1 LSGLDV
7 QLQWSPP
14 GSGSFRVDVAL
25 ELGAECSVL
34 FGRSGAGKS
43 SILRLI
49 AGLERPEAGRVRL
62 GEEVLFDSSKRVN
75 LPLRSRRVGM
85 IFQDD
90 LLFPHR
96 SVAGNVAFGLRG
108 WHHSEASRRV
118 DEVAALCGVEHLL
131 GRRPST
137 LSGGERQR
145 VGLARALA
153 PRPRLLLC
161 DEPVSALDLP
171 ARDDLIEGLRAV
183 RRAEG
188 IPLLYVTHNPA
199 EAVALGSLL
208 FLLEAGRVV
217 DKGPPLDVL
226 ARAKGI
232 PLEGLM
238 NRFEAI
244 VESQPDVPGESVLR
258 LAGGPALV
266 VPRLERPVGAA
277 TLVRIRADDI
287 LLARGP
293 VAGLSARNILEGR
306 VVRLVEHWA
315 EAEVFI
321 RTGEVDWIVSVVTP
335 AVRALGL
342 CADVPVHMIVKAR
355 SCHVTDWEKRLS
367 TDDTDGH
374 R

>member
-7 QLQWSPP
+7 ELRWCPP
-14 GSGSFRVDVAL
+14 GTSSFRVDVAL
-25 ELGAECSVL
+25 QLGAECGVL

-43 SILRLI
+43 SILRLV
-49 AGLERPEAGRVRL
+49 AGLERPEAGKVQL
-62 GEEVLFDSSKRVN
+62 GEEVLFDSTRRVN
-75 LPLRSRRVGM
+75 WPLRRRRVGL

-108 WHHSEASRRV
+108 WHRAEALRRV
-118 DEVAALCGVEHLL
+118 EEVAALCGVEHLL
-131 GRRPST
+131 GRRPAT

-171 ARDDLIEGLRAV
+171 ARDGLIEGLRAV
-183 RRAEG
+183 QRAEG
-188 IPLLYVTHNPA
+188 IPLLYVTHNPS
-199 EAVALGSLL
+199 EAVALGSML
-208 FLLEAGRVV
+208 FLLEAGRIV
-217 DKGPPLDVL
+217 DKGAPLDVL
-226 ARAKGI
+226 ARARGV

-238 NRFEAI
+238 NRFAAT
-244 VESQPDVPGESVLR
+244 VEDQPDGAGESILR
-258 LAGGPALV
+258 LPGGPTLV
-266 VPRLERPVGAA
+266 VPRLDQPIGAA
-277 TLVRIRADDI
+277 IHVHIRADDV

-293 VAGLSARNILEGR
+293 VAGLSARNVLEGT
-306 VVRLVEHWA
+306 VVRLVEHGA
-315 EAEVFI
+315 EAEVVI
-321 RTGEVDWIVSVVTP
+321 RTGEVEWLASVVTP
-335 AVRALGL
+335 AVRSLGL
-342 CADVPVHMIVKAR
+342 CAGIPVHMIVKAR

>member
-1 LSGLDV
+1 LSGLGV
-7 QLQWSPP
+7 ELRWCPP
-14 GSGSFRVDVAL
+14 GTSSFRVDAAL
-25 ELGAECSVL
+25 RLGAECGVL

-62 GEEVLFDSSKRVN
+62 GEDVLFDSSRRVN
-75 LPLRSRRVGM
+75 LPLRRRRVGL

-96 SVAGNVAFGLRG
+96 SVAGNVAFGLRD
-108 WHHSEASRRV
+108 WRRAEASRRV
-118 DEVAALCGVEHLL
+118 EEVAALCGVEHLL
-131 GRRPST
+131 GRWPAS

-171 ARDDLIEGLRAV
+171 ARDGLIEGLRAV
-183 RRAEG
+183 QRAEG

-208 FLLEAGRVV
+208 FLLEAGRII
-217 DKGPPLDVL
+217 DQGPPLDVL
-226 ARAKGI
+226 GRARGI
-232 PLEGLM
+232 ALDGLL

-244 VESQPDVPGESVLR
+244 VEGQPDEKGESILR
-258 LAGGPALV
+258 LPGGPTLV
-266 VPRLERPVGAA
+266 VPRLDRPIGAA
-277 TLVRIRADDI
+277 VLVQIRADDV

-293 VAGLSARNILEGR
+293 VAGLSARNILEGT
-306 VVRLVEHWA
+306 VVRLVEHGA
-315 EAEVFI
+315 EAEVVV
-321 RTGEVDWIVSVVTP
+321 RTGEVEWLASVVVQ

-342 CADVPVHMIVKAR
+342 CAGAPVHMIVKAR
-355 SCHVTDWEKRLS
+355 SCHVADSENRSS
-367 TDDTDGH
+367 TEGTDGH